1 MLLAQ
6 SPLPLLCHR
15 VTGKYPLSEVGAINY
30 LRSERSVM
38 SVLRLLPLTA
48 TEGLLPLI
56 VTKRLQYCDI
66 ETTFSLSRLTD
77 QSELPAQSPLLLK
90 VCDVPSISTSTRQ
103 IWLEKKRKEK
113 KRNERHRC
121 DYHDNRTVL
130 KTVPHVLYIDMAK
143 QTDRN

>member
-1 MLLAQ
+1 
-6 SPLPLLCHR
+6 
-15 VTGKYPLSEVGAINY
+15 
-30 LRSERSVM
+30 M

-77 QSELPAQSPLLLK
+77 QSELLAQSPLLLK

-113 KRNERHRC
+113 KR
-121 DYHDNRTVL
+121 
-130 KTVPHVLYIDMAK
+130 KA
-143 QTDRN
+143 